1 MSENQNIHKTVSG
14 YTLGCKL
21 NFAETSSILNQFAK
35 NGYKI
40 VPWGQPADVVI
51 INTCTV
57 TAQADKKS
65 RKTIHKATKFGKKVV
80 VIGCSAQ
87 MHTQQYAQI
96 PGVELVLGAKDK
108 FRVFELLEKHE
119 NIAYH
124 TDIQNITHFDHAYS
138 SLGRTRSFLKI
149 QDGCDYKCS
158 YCIIPKARGKSRNAP
173 IKDIVQDAK
182 EIVNLGYKEIILTG
196 VNIGDFGRSSG
207 ETFYDLL
214 VALEQNVNIP
224 RIRISSVEPELLK
237 DEIILLV
244 AKSDKFLPHFHIPLQ
259 SGSDEILRK
268 MRRRYNTKL
277 FRQRIERIK
286 EFIPD
291 AFIGIDVIVGF
302 PGETDQLFE
311 QTYNFLESLPFS
323 FLHIFPYS
331 DRPGTPASQ
340 MPDKVPPEKKQQREK
355 QLKNLSN
362 LRHKDF
368 YIQHLGKSYNVLFEA
383 RNNDGKILGFTD
395 NYIRVELPYQAGLVN
410 QIKKVK
416 LLNLNSQTDNVIGQ
430 LID

>member
-1 MSENQNIHKTVSG
+1 MSEITNTHKTVAG

-21 NFAETSSILNQFAK
+21 NFAETSSILKQFVK
-35 NGYKI
+35 NGYEI
-40 VPWGQPADVVI
+40 VPWGKPADVII

-65 RKTIHKATKFGKKVV
+65 RKTIHKATKLGKKVV

-87 MHTQQYAQI
+87 MHTEEYAQI

-108 FRVFELLEKHE
+108 FRVFELLENHQK
-119 NIAYH
+119 IAYH
-124 TDIQNITHFDHAYS
+124 TDIQNLTEFNSAYS
-138 SLGRTRSFLKI
+138 SIGRTRSFLKI

-173 IKDIVQDAK
+173 IDNILENAK
-182 EIVNLGYKEIILTG
+182 EIARLGYKEIVLTG
-196 VNIGDFGRSSG
+196 VNIGDFGRSTG

-214 VALEQNVNIP
+214 VALDKKTEIP

-237 DEIILLV
+237 DEIIQLV
-244 AKSDKFLPHFHIPLQ
+244 ANSDKFLPHFHIPLQ
-259 SGSDEILRK
+259 SGSDEILKK

-286 EFIPD
+286 ELIPD

-302 PGETDQLFE
+302 PGETDELFE

-340 MPDKVPPEKKQQREK
+340 MTEKISAQQKQQREK
-355 QLKNLSN
+355 KLKALSAQ
-362 LRHKDF
+362 RHKNF
-368 YIQHLGKSYNVLFEA
+368 YTQHLGKTYNVLFEA

-395 NYIRVELPYQAGLVN
+395 NYIRVELPYQTDLIN
-410 QIKKVK
+410 QIRKVK
-416 LLNLNSQTDNVIGQ
+416 LVKLDSQTNNVIGL